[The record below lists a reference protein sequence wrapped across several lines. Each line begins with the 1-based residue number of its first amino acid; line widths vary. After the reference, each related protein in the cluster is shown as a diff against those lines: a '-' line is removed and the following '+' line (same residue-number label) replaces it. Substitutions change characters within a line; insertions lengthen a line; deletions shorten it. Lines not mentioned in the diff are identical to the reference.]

1 MSAYLVGI
9 QTVVDNDALNRY
21 IKAALPS
28 MKTYGAKPLVVDPNT
43 IKLEGNQ
50 KPPGSRCVIIEFGSK
65 EQLLAWYQ
73 SGEYKSA
80 MALRDGALDGYALI
94 AEGLPDD

>member
-28 MKTYGAKPLVVDPNT
+28 MRTYGAKPLVVDPNT

-50 KPPGSRCVIIEFGSK
+50 EPPGSRCVIMEFESK
-65 EQLLAWYQ
+65 EKLLAWYQ

-94 AEGLPDD
+94 AEGLPSD